1 MDERPPNVIDFF
13 EEFSRSVREQKFHL
27 PERFPPDAIYEETR
41 TFRMAR
47 KQLMS
52 MCLPYSEEFS
62 AFPNAG
68 EEGEEEQSAVA
79 NPCQFDL
86 KIDIAD
92 KVLPIFHTFND
103 RIQFMQFLWTQC
115 GFSISNDDIFL
126 LACSMNRLQLHPI
139 IMQCRF
145 WGLMNG
151 IKAPYYIVEAYLTR
165 DEIDRRVFQMK
176 EELNKLKEAHN
187 IPCYARTLPSKG
199 ADASLYLNL
208 LPSHIGPELI
218 PGATGWEKWPEED
231 LQKMLPIVKPVPT
244 PTIEEVYDVPPE
256 PVGYGINRYTYFVVN
271 SLSDEWTEL
280 PIVTPRQVVASRQVK
295 KFLTG
300 HLEADVISYPC
311 FPGKEKHYLRCLIS
325 RITAGTYVAPKGYYR
340 KMTRRERRLFEG
352 IYDEGEEE
360 EEEEEEE
367 KHMGE
372 GEEEE
377 EEEIG
382 Q

>member
-13 EEFSRSVREQKFHL
+13 EEFSRCVREQKFHL
-27 PERFPPDAIYEETR
+27 PDRFPPEAIYEETR
-41 TFRMAR
+41 TFYMAR

-52 MCLPYSEEFS
+52 MCLPYNEDYMV
-62 AFPNAG
+62 PNAG
-68 EEGEEEQSAVA
+68 EEGEEEQLAIAKPS
-79 NPCQFDL
+79 PCQFDL

-103 RIQFMQFLWTQC
+103 RIQYMQFLWSQC
-115 GFSISNDDIFL
+115 GFSLCNEDIFL
-126 LACSMNRLQLHPI
+126 LACSMNRLQLHPS

-145 WGLMNG
+145 WGYMNG
-151 IKAPYYIVEAYLTR
+151 IKSPYYIVEAYLTR
-165 DEIDRRVFQMK
+165 DEIDARIFQMK
-176 EELNKLKEAHN
+176 EEMRKQMEGKSL
-187 IPCYARTLPSKG
+187 PCYVKTQQPSPG
-199 ADASLYLNL
+199 DASMYLNL

-218 PGATGWEKWPEED
+218 PGAVGWEKWSEEE
-231 LQKMLPIVKPVPT
+231 LEKMMPLAKPVPI
-244 PTIEEVYDVPPE
+244 PTVEEVYDVPPE
-256 PVGYGINRYTYFVVN
+256 PVGYGVNRYTYFVVN
-271 SLSDEWTEL
+271 SLSDEWIEL
-280 PIVTPRQVVASRQVK
+280 PIVTPRQILASRRIK

-300 HLEADVISYPC
+300 NLESDVISYPC

-340 KMTRRERRLFEG
+340 KMTARERRLFEG
-352 IYDEGEEE
+352 LYDEGEEE

-367 KHMGE
+367 KAAGE

-382 Q
+382 